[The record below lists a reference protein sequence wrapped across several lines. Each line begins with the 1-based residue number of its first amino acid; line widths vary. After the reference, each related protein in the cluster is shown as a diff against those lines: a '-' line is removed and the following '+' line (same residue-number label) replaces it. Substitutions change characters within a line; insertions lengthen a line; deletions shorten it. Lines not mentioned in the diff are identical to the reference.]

1 MQFQKDCFILHNKT
15 NNIKM
20 KFSTPFALLIIGAS
34 VALGADA
41 VTDERKLGKASKAP
55 SVKSSKAPK
64 VAKSTKAPKIAKAS
78 KAPTVKSTK
87 APKRV

>member
-1 MQFQKDCFILHNKT
+1 LVYI
-15 NNIKM
+15 
-20 KFSTPFALLIIGAS
+20 LLIIYLDCFWWIVVFLS
-34 VALGADA
+34 CFQLSQ
-41 VTDERKLGKASKAP
+41 RKLGKASKAP